1 MAAFMNIQ
9 ASHLAPV
16 FAGASILAARRKSK
30 TKSKGKRG
38 GGGGKSNKFKGLF
51 QFTDVDE
58 EKVVRLA
65 RRKQYVSKDVIA
77 AKAPM
82 AVWMRVVTDA
92 GQTLMVNADQFE
104 AGAVKA
110 VSAATPHFS

>member
-16 FAGASILAARRKSK
+16 FAGVSALASRRKSK

-38 GGGGKSNKFKGLF
+38 GNGGKSNKFKGVF

-58 EKVVRLA
+58 DKVVRLA
-65 RRKQYVSKDVIA
+65 RRKQYVGKDILL

-82 AVWMRVVTDA
+82 AVWMRVVTEY
-92 GQTLMVNADQFE
+92 GQTIMMNADQFE
-104 AGAVKA
+104 AGGAGKVA
-110 VSAATPHFS
+110 AATPHFS